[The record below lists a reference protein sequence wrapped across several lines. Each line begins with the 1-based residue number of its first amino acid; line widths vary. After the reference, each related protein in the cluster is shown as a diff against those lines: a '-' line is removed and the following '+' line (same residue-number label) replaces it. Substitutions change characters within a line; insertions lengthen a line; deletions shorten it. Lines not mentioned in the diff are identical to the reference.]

1 MCQSILR
8 NVVRTQATGC
18 IYFGHLRVT
27 SNRLHVESPTV
38 LNPVLQALFRQSPG
52 SSVAIFIAAGP
63 KQYNTTSPDEKVD
76 RVGVTRSIR

>member
-8 NVVRTQATGC
+8 NVVRTQTTGC

-27 SNRLHVESPTV
+27 SNRLHVESPT
-38 LNPVLQALFRQSPG
+38 VLQALFRQSPG

>member
-8 NVVRTQATGC
+8 NVVRTQTTGC

-38 LNPVLQALFRQSPG
+38 HQALFRQSPG